1 MQSQTLP
8 AKNGTYFRCYIHGS
22 LGRKETTESSMQ
34 KHAPSMICCRVFL
47 RSFTSGEV
55 LDWRPLNWWI
65 PSELFK
71 LLLFCFLFQLEDV
84 IISVLHLFSPVHVQ
98 YFCSFLIN
106 EISAAVFI
114 KKINPERGYLIYS
127 VANFDAEQTMNTQ
140 STWTRPEN
148 FPRDCRPDSREQN

>member
-1 MQSQTLP
+1 M
-8 AKNGTYFRCYIHGS
+8 GGS
-22 LGRKETTESSMQ
+22 
-34 KHAPSMICCRVFL
+34 
-47 RSFTSGEV
+47 
-55 LDWRPLNWWI
+55 WI
-65 PSELFK
+65 PRELFK

-140 STWTRPEN
+140 ST
-148 FPRDCRPDSREQN
+148 